1 MITTILV
8 TLLTIFI
15 GVSIFLY
22 ISLKKA
28 LERIDLLESELD
40 TVEKLNGEIGQWVI
54 DFRKLVSNVY
64 KKLKGVDERGIFE
77 KDDDV
82 GFLFEDM
89 LKIVE
94 ECNKRIT
101 DNDDNNLGNEE
112 QNKK

>member
-8 TLLTIFI
+8 ILLVLTAGASVF
-15 GVSIFLY
+15 FY

-40 TVEKLNGEIGQWVI
+40 TIEKINIELTQWVV

-64 KKLKGVDERGIFE
+64 KKLKSVDERGMFE

-82 GFLFEDM
+82 GFLFQEM
-89 LKIVE
+89 LNIVQ

-101 DNDDNNLGNEE
+101 DNDDNISNEE

>member
-1 MITTILV
+1 LS
-8 TLLTIFI
+8 I
-15 GVSIFLY
+15 GVAVFFY

-28 LERIDLLESELD
+28 LERIDVLESELD
-40 TVEKLNGEIGQWVI
+40 TIEKLNTELGQWVV

-64 KKLKGVDERGIFE
+64 KKLKSVDERGIFE

-82 GFLFEDM
+82 GFLFQEM
-89 LKIVE
+89 VTIVE

-101 DNDDNNLGNEE
+101 DNDDNLSNEE

>member
-8 TLLTIFI
+8 ILLVLTAGSSVF
-15 GVSIFLY
+15 FY

-40 TVEKLNGEIGQWVI
+40 TIEKINIELTQWVV

-64 KKLKGVDERGIFE
+64 KKLKSVDERGMFE

-82 GFLFEDM
+82 GFLFQEM
-89 LKIVE
+89 LNIVQ

-101 DNDDNNLGNEE
+101 DNDDNISNEE

>member
-8 TLLTIFI
+8 ILLILSV
-15 GVSIFLY
+15 GVAVFFY

-40 TVEKLNGEIGQWVI
+40 TIEKLNVELGQWVV

-64 KKLKGVDERGIFE
+64 KKLKSVDERGIFE

-82 GFLFEDM
+82 GFLFQEM
-89 LKIVE
+89 VTIVE

-101 DNDDNNLGNEE
+101 DNDDNLSNEE

>member
-8 TLLTIFI
+8 ILLLLSV
-15 GVSIFLY
+15 GASIFFY

-40 TVEKLNGEIGQWVI
+40 TVEKLNNDLGKWVI

-64 KKLKGVDERGIFE
+64 KKLKSVDERGIFE

-82 GFLFEDM
+82 GFLFQEM
-89 LKIVE
+89 LNIID

-101 DNDDNNLGNEE
+101 DNDDYFSNEE

>member
-1 MITTILV
+1 MITIILV
-8 TLLTIFI
+8 ILLILSI
-15 GVSIFLY
+15 GVSVFFY
-22 ISLKKA
+22 FSLKKA

-40 TVEKLNGEIGQWVI
+40 TIEKLNTELSKWVI

-64 KKLKGVDERGIFE
+64 KKLKSVDERGMFE

-82 GFLFEDM
+82 GFLFQEM
-89 LKIVE
+89 LSIVE

-101 DNDDNNLGNEE
+101 DNDDNISDEE

>member
-1 MITTILV
+1 MS
-8 TLLTIFI
+8 I
-15 GVSIFLY
+15 GVAVFFY

-28 LERIDLLESELD
+28 LERIDVLESELD
-40 TVEKLNGEIGQWVI
+40 TIEKLNTELGQWVV

-64 KKLKGVDERGIFE
+64 KKLKSVDERGIFE

-82 GFLFEDM
+82 GFLFQEM
-89 LKIVE
+89 VTIVE

-101 DNDDNNLGNEE
+101 DNDDNLSNEE

>member
-8 TLLTIFI
+8 TLLILSI
-15 GVSIFLY
+15 GVAVFFY

-28 LERIDLLESELD
+28 LERIDVLESELD
-40 TVEKLNGEIGQWVI
+40 TIEKLNTELGQWVV

-64 KKLKGVDERGIFE
+64 KKLKSVDERGIFE

-82 GFLFEDM
+82 GFLFQEM
-89 LKIVE
+89 VTIVE

-101 DNDDNNLGNEE
+101 DNDDNLSNEE

>member
-8 TLLTIFI
+8 ILLVLTAGASVF
-15 GVSIFLY
+15 FY

-40 TVEKLNGEIGQWVI
+40 TIEKINIELTQWVV

-64 KKLKGVDERGIFE
+64 KKLKSVDERGMFE

-82 GFLFEDM
+82 GFLFQEI
-89 LKIVE
+89 LSIVQ

-101 DNDDNNLGNEE
+101 DNDDNISNEE

>member
-1 MITTILV
+1 LSV
-8 TLLTIFI
+8 
-15 GVSIFLY
+15 GVAVFFY

-40 TVEKLNGEIGQWVI
+40 TIEKLNVELGQWVV

-64 KKLKGVDERGIFE
+64 KKLKSVDERGIFE

-82 GFLFEDM
+82 GFLFQEM
-89 LKIVE
+89 VTIVE

-101 DNDDNNLGNEE
+101 DNDDNLSNEE

>member
-1 MITTILV
+1 MST
-8 TLLTIFI
+8 
-15 GVSIFLY
+15 GVAVFFY

-28 LERIDLLESELD
+28 LERIDVLESELD
-40 TVEKLNGEIGQWVI
+40 TIEKLNTELGQWVV

-64 KKLKGVDERGIFE
+64 KKLKSVDERGIFE

-82 GFLFEDM
+82 GFLFQEM
-89 LKIVE
+89 VTIVE

-101 DNDDNNLGNEE
+101 DNDDNLSNEE

>member
-8 TLLTIFI
+8 TLLTLSI
-15 GVSIFLY
+15 GVAVFFY
-22 ISLKKA
+22 VSLKKA
-28 LERIDLLESELD
+28 LERIDVLESELD
-40 TVEKLNGEIGQWVI
+40 TIEKLNTELGQWVV

-64 KKLKGVDERGIFE
+64 KKLKSVDERGIFE

-82 GFLFEDM
+82 GFLFQEM
-89 LKIVE
+89 VTIVE

-101 DNDDNNLGNEE
+101 DNDDNLSNEE